1 MGLPVNAFLESR
13 PRFLWWVCLAGL
25 AFVALNAM
33 RSLPQIQELFLAA
46 DGDDQ
51 MRLVV
56 VRDWLAGQSWWD
68 THQYR
73 VLPPEGISMHWSRY
87 IDAGIAAILVPASW
101 VLPPDRAALATV
113 ILWPSLLAALM
124 VLVIAHGAGRLFG
137 AAGAIGALAVFF
149 SWGKLGGEVV
159 PPRIDHHNAQILFST
174 AVFYLSLVPGRARLL
189 GILAGVMTAAA
200 LAVGIEMLPA
210 LATIWGIVALR
221 HAYGQSGT
229 GDWLLGF
236 GPAFLLAALLL
247 FFGQTPP
254 AEWLALHCDEL
265 APPVILFGVIGAVAT
280 AVPVLAGQV
289 LRGPAARILA
299 MAAITGLGLWLAFPL
314 LGQCL
319 RGPFANVAPEVR
331 AIIEANIAEAL
342 PALTVLQSKPET
354 GLSILLPM
362 LVIGILALAAAW
374 LLWGRLGPAQR
385 MALIQSFIVL
395 LLGLAFASLQIR
407 AANLATP
414 ALPLL
419 AGFLLYG
426 FLQIPRASTLRIPA
440 VIALLVAQPTVLSQA
455 ATLFEHA
462 APLPTTAT
470 ATAEPVQANLH
481 CRTVDDLAK
490 IAKLPPSTIFST
502 LNMGPTILAFTPQSV
517 TSAGYHRNA
526 QAFWNGLGAFQS
538 IEILRGALL
547 KSRADYLVL
556 CRGDVME
563 NGSPLLQDMLAGVL
577 PVWLADV
584 TSDAGALR
592 VLQIDKTALQAIEAQ
607 P

>member
-1 MGLPVNAFLESR
+1 MASLV
-13 PRFLWWVCLAGL
+13 
-25 AFVALNAM
+25 FVALNAL

-68 THQYR
+68 TRQYR

-87 IDAGIAAILVPASW
+87 VDAGIAAILLPASW
-101 VLPPDRAALATV
+101 VLPPDQAVLAAL

-124 VLVIAHGAGRLFG
+124 VLIIGHGAGRLFG
-137 AAGAIGALAVFF
+137 AAGAIGALAAFF
-149 SWGKLGGEVV
+149 SWGKLGGEFV

-189 GILAGVMTAAA
+189 GVLAGVMTAAA
-200 LAVGIEMLPA
+200 LAVGLEMLPV
-210 LATIWGIVALR
+210 LATIWAIAALR
-221 HAYGQSGT
+221 HAFGQSGA
-229 GDWLLGF
+229 GDWLLSF

-247 FFGQTPP
+247 LIGQTPP
-254 AEWLALHCDEL
+254 TEWLVLHCDEL
-265 APPVILFGVIGAVAT
+265 APPVILLGAIGVVAT
-280 AVPVLAGQV
+280 LVPVLAGQI
-289 LRGPAARILA
+289 LRGPVPRLLA
-299 MAAITGLGLWLAFPL
+299 MAAITGLGLWLAFPV

-319 RGPFANVAPEVR
+319 GGPYANVAPEVR
-331 AIIEANIAEAL
+331 AIIEGNIAEAL
-342 PALTVLQSKPET
+342 PALVFLQSDT
-354 GLSILLPM
+354 VTALQILLPM
-362 LVIGILALAAAW
+362 LVIGALALVAAW
-374 LLWGRLGPAQR
+374 LLWSRLDLAQKL
-385 MALIQSFIVL
+385 ALVQSFVVL
-395 LLGLAFASLQIR
+395 LMGLAFACLQIR

-426 FLQIPRASTLRIPA
+426 FLQIPRASILRVPA
-440 VIALLVAQPTVLSQA
+440 IIALLLAQPNMLAQA
-455 ATLFEHA
+455 ASFFDRPSPKA
-462 APLPTTAT
+462 TTAT
-470 ATAEPVQANLH
+470 AAAEPTGANLH

-490 IAKLPPSTIFST
+490 IASLPRSTIFST
-502 LNMGPTILAFTPQSV
+502 LNLGPAILAFTPQSV

-538 IEILRGALL
+538 AEILRGALL

-563 NGSPLLQDMLAGVL
+563 TSSPLIQDMLSGTL

-584 TSDAGALR
+584 TGDTGALR
-592 VLQIDKTALQAIEAQ
+592 LLQIDKAALQASEGQ